1 VRDLPRKLTVEEL
14 ADLFQARSRFVEEL
28 AEVEDPLG
36 RAREV
41 LQGLP
46 EEQRVEALN
55 AHPRIGERRLTG
67 RSAAEQ
73 GDAAAED
80 PAVMEELARL
90 NAAYEERFGFRLV
103 VFVNRRPRREL
114 LPELRRRLERT
125 REEELETGCEA
136 LVAIA
141 EDRWQAS

>member
-1 VRDLPRKLTVEEL
+1 MEEL
-14 ADLFQARSRFVEEL
+14 AELFQARSRFVEAL
-28 AEVEDPLG
+28 AREEDPLE

-41 LQGLP
+41 LASLP
-46 EEQRVEALN
+46 EEERVEALN

-67 RSAAEQ
+67 RSAREQ

-90 NAAYEERFGFRLV
+90 NAAYEERFGFRFV
-103 VFVNRRPRREL
+103 VFVNRRARADL
-114 LPELRRRLERT
+114 VPELQERLART
-125 REEELETGCEA
+125 REEELATGCEA

-141 EDRWQAS
+141 EDRWRSR

>member
-1 VRDLPRKLTVEEL
+1 MEEL
-14 ADLFQARSRFVEEL
+14 ADLFQAHSRFVERL
-28 AEVEDPLG
+28 AREEDPLG

-41 LQGLP
+41 LASLP
-46 EEQRVEALN
+46 EEERVEAMN
-55 AHPRIGERRLTG
+55 AHPRIGERRLAG

-90 NAAYEERFGFRLV
+90 NAAYEERFGFRFV
-103 VFVNRRPRREL
+103 VFVNRRPRAAIVPVLRE
-114 LPELRRRLERT
+114 RLGRT
-125 REEELETGCEA
+125 REEELATGCDA

-141 EDRWQAS
+141 EDRWRSR

>member
-1 VRDLPRKLTVEEL
+1 MDEL
-14 ADLFQARSRFVEEL
+14 AELFQARTRFVEAL
-28 AEVEDPLG
+28 AREEDPLG

-41 LQGLP
+41 LASLP
-46 EEQRVEALN
+46 EAERVEALN
-55 AHPRIGERRLTG
+55 AHPRIGERRLAG

-90 NAAYEERFGFRLV
+90 NAAYEERFGFRFV
-103 VFVNRRPRREL
+103 VFVNRRPRSEL
-114 LPELRRRLERT
+114 VPELRERLGRT
-125 REEELETGCEA
+125 RDEELATGCEA

-141 EDRWQAS
+141 EDRWRSR

>member
-90 NAAYEERFGFRLV
+90 NAAYEERFGFRFV
-103 VFVNRRPRREL
+103 VFVNRRPRGEL
-114 LPELRRRLERT
+114 LPELRARLERT
-125 REEELETGCEA
+125 REEELETGCDA

-141 EDRWQAS
+141 EDRWHRS